1 MANHKTALPQL
12 TRTKETEV
20 KLTLASLAIAAL
32 LCAAWASPGETDI
45 KTCTDHGQSRETCI
59 HSIMP

>member
-1 MANHKTALPQL
+1 MNRGQ
-12 TRTKETEV
+12 
-20 KLTLASLAIAAL
+20 KLILAAL
-32 LCAAWASPGETDI
+32 ILAALIGASPTERDI